1 MYHKQSLHTE
11 RILLLLLSSYDQEG
25 WTLLPDAVFQA
36 DLIDAAADPIAAAI
50 CLFAAIVAAFSNKFP
65 LLRAVSAFSSSSLN
79 SAASILSISSNVRLY
94 SSIPHSI
101 SL

>member
-1 MYHKQSLHTE
+1 
-11 RILLLLLSSYDQEG
+11 
-25 WTLLPDAVFQA
+25 TLFPAAVFQA

-50 CLFAAIVAAFSNKFP
+50 CRFAATVAAFSIKFP
-65 LLRAVSAFSSSSLN
+65 VLRAVSAFSSSSFS

-101 SL
+101 SLKKP